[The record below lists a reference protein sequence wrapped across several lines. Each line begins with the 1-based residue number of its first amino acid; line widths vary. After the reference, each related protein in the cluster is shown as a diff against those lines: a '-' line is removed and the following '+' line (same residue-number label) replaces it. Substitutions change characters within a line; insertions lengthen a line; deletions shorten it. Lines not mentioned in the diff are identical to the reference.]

1 MYTRWNCAYELCV
14 GRHNDTAGG
23 GGGRYV
29 FFFLFFLIKHS
40 DEAREEYWMKKIT
53 NIKNCQ
59 TPPSLHR
66 SNVRRV
72 SNRIVWTH
80 CDSGG
85 KPTARVMRRRR
96 RFIFNYNFHH
106 FHPSLPRFFY
116 NLFFFFTFFQNRLW
130 TTDLY
135 TLAKMYYN
143 NVIIVL
149 IILRAATRK
158 AKKKRDQ
165 TENTSYFMSRRTT
178 RVGFAVDIKYDVR
191 SSTSVKKKTH
201 THTHNII
208 LCIWSC
214 FFFCI
219 QRIFFFFEGPR
230 FDIAGQSA
238 NVRITVIIII
248 TVITVTI
255 YRRGDVITSR
265 GEGGGWMLEK
275 KKEGISPTRPTR
287 VALCSVSR

>member
-158 AKKKRDQ
+158 AKKKTRPNGKHVVFYVPSDDPCRLC
-165 TENTSYFMSRRTT
+165 SRHKIRRTIEY
-178 RVGFAVDIKYDVR
+178 FC
-191 SSTSVKKKTH
+191 KKNYAH

-265 GEGGGWMLEK
+265 GEGGWMLEK